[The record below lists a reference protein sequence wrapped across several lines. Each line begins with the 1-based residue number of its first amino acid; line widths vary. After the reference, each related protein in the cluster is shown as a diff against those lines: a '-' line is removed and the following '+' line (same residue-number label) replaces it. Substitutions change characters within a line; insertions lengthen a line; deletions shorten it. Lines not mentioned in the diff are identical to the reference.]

1 MNRDQ
6 FLLDAYEEK
15 LAIARSTL
23 VKAQREE
30 AYWERQIE
38 NLKRENARPVCLTC
52 NDTGKEGRHSICRDC
67 DELSTVF
74 DYRGEP
80 PALQSGLCAPT
91 SQQRSNEDAR

>member
-15 LAIARSTL
+15 LAVARSTRI
-23 VKAQREE
+23 KAQRDE
-30 AYWERQIE
+30 AYWERQIAD
-38 NLKRENARPVCLTC
+38 LKREASPPVCRTC

-67 DELSTVF
+67 DELPSAP

-80 PALQSGLCAPT
+80 PAIDSTAQF
-91 SQQRSNEDAR
+91 R